1 MDLITFA
8 VTVALIGFL
17 VWLLVTYVPM
27 PVPIRTALV
36 VVVALVIVLWAIRAF
51 VGPIPVVR

>member
-1 MDLITFA
+1 MDLVTFA

-27 PVPIRTALV
+27 PPPIRTALV
-36 VVVALVIVLWAIRAF
+36 VIVAVAIVLWAIRWLGF
-51 VGPIPVVR
+51 PVATVR